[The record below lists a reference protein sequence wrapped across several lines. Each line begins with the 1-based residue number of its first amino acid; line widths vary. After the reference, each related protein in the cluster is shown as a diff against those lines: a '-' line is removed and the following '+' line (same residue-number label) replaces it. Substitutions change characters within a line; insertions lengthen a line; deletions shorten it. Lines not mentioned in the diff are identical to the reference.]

1 MLPKA
6 AILSSAATISGQGN
20 TSIAESLN
28 TNSQV
33 VIKGQLQLVLN

>member
-6 AILSSAATISGQGN
+6 VTLSSVAIISGQGN

-28 TNSQV
+28 TN
-33 VIKGQLQLVLN
+33 L